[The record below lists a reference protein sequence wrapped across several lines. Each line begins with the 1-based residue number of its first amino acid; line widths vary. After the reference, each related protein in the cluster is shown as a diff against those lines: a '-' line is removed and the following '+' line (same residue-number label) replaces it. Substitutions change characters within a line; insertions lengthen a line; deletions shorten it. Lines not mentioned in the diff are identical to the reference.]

1 MGPALPHGPNSQ
13 KAKHHLTTTAP
24 VKSCASEIDVVKSL
38 LRRAPADMADDDD
51 WETDPDF
58 ENTMTEEE
66 KRKAGNP
73 DLLAKQKE
81 EGVGHITMDSI
92 QNKKLAESER
102 PKEPYMENQAQ
113 VA

>member
-1 MGPALPHGPNSQ
+1 
-13 KAKHHLTTTAP
+13 
-24 VKSCASEIDVVKSL
+24 
-38 LRRAPADMADDDD
+38 MADDDD

-58 ENTMTEEE
+58 ENTMTEEQ

-92 QNKKLAESER
+92 QNKKLAESQR
-102 PKEPYMENQAQ
+102 PKDQLDRAAGYQQPGVDQTTEKK
-113 VA
+113 